1 MKRWKKNCRIGM
13 VSLLLIPVFSTFIAY
28 AAPTISIEQG
38 NPPEKQKPPCT
49 VVFSVS
55 DPVGVVSIVVNGK
68 ELGPSGGDFY
78 EADYKTFY
86 NGTVTI
92 SAVNRNGETS
102 KEVVQITNLATA
114 VDQAEVPSQPQ
125 TQAPVPSTQAP
136 TEAPTQTPIPPQ
148 TEAQAQAQTT
158 QARVPETTQAR
169 VQETTKAMETEATY
183 PVETSETE
191 PLETEIAAEESSAIE
206 ESSQETP
213 TESIK
218 EETVAARV
226 EEQSQAPELPPDSY
240 KLYPGGRKNM
250 IVPAVLIS
258 ACICAIGY
266 MIVTLIINKK
276 RLKKYK
282 ALHDVLVK
290 RQNMVTQKEHERLSE
305 NTIDGLPDDDY
316 EEDEK

>member
-1 MKRWKKNCRIGM
+1 MKRWKKNCRIG
-13 VSLLLIPVFSTFIAY
+13 VISLLLIPAFSTFIAY

-55 DPVGVVSIVVNGK
+55 DPAGVVSIVVNGK

-92 SAVNRNGETS
+92 SAVNRNGEAS
-102 KEVVQITNLATA
+102 KEVVQITNLETA
-114 VDQAEVPSQPQ
+114 VDQAEIPSKPQ
-125 TQAPVPSTQAP
+125 TPVPVPSTQAP
-136 TEAPTQTPIPPQ
+136 TEAPVQTPIPPQ
-148 TEAQAQAQTT
+148 TEAKAQEQAT

-169 VQETTKAMETEATY
+169 VPETTEAIETEATS

-191 PLETEIAAEESSAIE
+191 IEETETVAEESSDIE
-206 ESSQETP
+206 
-213 TESIK
+213 
-218 EETVAARV
+218 EETVAAGV
-226 EEQSQAPELPPDSY
+226 EEPSQASKLPPDSY

-250 IVPAVLIS
+250 IVPTILIS
-258 ACICAIGY
+258 ACICVIGY
-266 MIVTLIINKK
+266 MIITLILNKK

-282 ALHDVLVK
+282 ELHDVLVK
-290 RQNMVTQKEHERLSE
+290 RQNMVNQKEYERLSE

-316 EEDEK
+316 EEEEK